1 MAAGVVRCSAGIVD
15 WIVEEVVSMDRK
27 TRKILATK
35 LAVNTP
41 GIMFPDYVYR
51 GRKGK
56 GLIGIEECVKR
67 RANPCMATS
76 EIA

>member
-1 MAAGVVRCSAGIVD
+1 
-15 WIVEEVVSMDRK
+15 MDRK

-41 GIMFPDYVYR
+41 GIMFPDYIYQ
-51 GRKGK
+51 GRRGK

-76 EIA
+76 EIV

>member
-1 MAAGVVRCSAGIVD
+1 MVEILLVSSSVINALAAGVVRCGAGIVD

-41 GIMFPDYVYR
+41 GIR
-51 GRKGK
+51 GVLRGEQI
-56 GLIGIEECVKR
+56 LAWLPQR
-67 RANPCMATS
+67 
-76 EIA
+76 